1 MQEILNMSRE
11 VHDRS
16 AGRGLVKEAYA
27 GHLVAILANSPWFR
41 SETYLRSPCTKCL
54 TRKMRGRNFNAVHP

>member
-27 GHLVAILANSPWFR
+27 GHLVAILAIPHGSGARPIFGVLAP
-41 SETYLRSPCTKCL
+41 S
-54 TRKMRGRNFNAVHP
+54 V